1 MEKEVR
7 YKQIIKDNQ
16 DRIYRICCCYIK
28 DKDERKDVFQNTLIN
43 IWKGLDKFDGRA
55 QISTWIYRITVN
67 TSLAHLQSEKRRE
80 NIFQTEN
87 KSDND
92 LIEEFPA
99 EEPTD
104 KEKEINRLYKCI
116 NKLSFVDRTLI
127 SLYLEDASTREMSE
141 VLGISEI
148 NVRVKIHRVKKEL
161 KILMENDD
169 DGLE

>member
-1 MEKEVR
+1 MEKELR

-16 DRIYRICCCYIK
+16 DRIFRICCCYIK

-87 KSDND
+87 KSGNN

-99 EEPTD
+99 EELTD
-104 KEKEINRLYKCI
+104 KEKEISKLYKCI

-161 KILMENDD
+161 KILMENDE

>member
-1 MEKEVR
+1 MEKELR

-43 IWKGLDKFDGRA
+43 IWRGLDKFDGRA
-55 QISTWIYRITVN
+55 HISTWIYRITVN

-87 KSDND
+87 KSDNN

-104 KEKEINRLYKCI
+104 KEKEISKLYKCI
-116 NKLSFVDRTLI
+116 NKLTLVDRTLI
-127 SLYLEDASTREMSE
+127 SLYLEDASTKEMSD

-161 KILMENDD
+161 KILMENDE

>member
-16 DRIYRICCCYIK
+16 DRIFRICCCYIK

-87 KSDND
+87 KSGNN

-99 EEPTD
+99 EELTD
-104 KEKEINRLYKCI
+104 KEKEISKLYKCI

-161 KILMENDD
+161 KILMENDE